1 MSIIKYYMGDL
12 KFMKMQNGLFL
23 TIFGC
28 FWTYLTAYITYM
40 MYSGKATS
48 ISVNG
53 TIVSQSEFNEMLL
66 PKLFM
71 GVFWIVGLITIIQGI
86 RELIKFYI
94 FNKNAIESYGLI
106 LENEEL
112 KNPNIDDEENEDCII
127 YNVKMLIMKGNNYE
141 VYTKKDVFTT
151 YPVGSLIELKYYKD
165 NIEIL
170 NNINKEDVSDEFI
183 EHIHS
188 NYPEIEL
195 INWED
200 ECI

>member
-1 MSIIKYYMGDL
+1 
-12 KFMKMQNGLFL
+12 MKIQNGLFL
-23 TIFGC
+23 TTFGC
-28 FWTYLTAYITYM
+28 FWTYITAYITYM
-40 MYSGKATS
+40 MYSGTATS

-86 RELIKFYI
+86 RELIKYYI
-94 FNKNAIESYGLI
+94 FNNNAIESYGLI

-112 KNPNIDDEENEDCII
+112 NNPNIDDEENEDCII